1 MVVSPHVARAFCASL
16 RFGICPDVFLM
27 LSGSWPQTSL
37 ADFHEETPFRS
48 TQVILVRSLS
58 SIPRVLG
65 LWVCSSSLTTLR
77 YPILTR
83 TVSCLTALRG
93 LATHSVPGFVVLLAP
108 SLPSSCG
115 SSRSR
120 RVEILVPRVVMGV
133 SMVISLCC
141 VLCRLLPRELLQG
154 FWCRH
159 DHRDVP
165 LVCDSLPCARGVFGG
180 SF

>member
-1 MVVSPHVARAFCASL
+1 MVVSPHVARAL
-16 RFGICPDVFLM
+16 RLSTFWYLPWRLLM
-27 LSGSWPQTSL
+27 LSGSWPRTSL

-48 TQVILVRSLS
+48 TQVNLVRSLS

-120 RVEILVPRVVMGV
+120 RVDVLVHQVVMGV
-133 SMVISLCC
+133 SLVISLCC
-141 VLCRLLPRELLQG
+141 VLCCLLPRELLQG

-159 DHRDVP
+159 DRDDVP
-165 LVCDSLPCARGVFGG
+165 LVRDTLPCARGVFGG